1 MKMIKISNLLLIS
14 LLILNVA
21 CQNSATEKETPNGFK
36 YTVIK
41 TGDGIVGKPN
51 QLIAFHFK
59 ISNITKD
66 TTYTDTYQMGVP
78 QIVPIADSSAIA
90 TELGMN
96 QVFRMLSVPDSIH
109 VTRKASV
116 FFKDVL
122 GQPLPPDIDS
132 THEFTLAMRMVKILE
147 MKDYDSYI
155 NGLLAKRGKSQDT
168 KDAKLIDEYLAKK
181 NITAESD
188 TSGVRYVVHSN
199 GGGQKPGFTDCV
211 EVNYHGYF
219 LKDGQTFDKNNNI
232 SFPLNGVIRGWTY
245 GVAKLGV
252 GDSATF
258 YIPSRLAY
266 GPRGRGQIPGDAIL
280 IFDIKLLKI
289 GELDPTTG
297 QCK

>member
-21 CQNSATEKETPNGFK
+21 CNNSATEKETPNGFK
-36 YTVIK
+36 FNVIK
-41 TGDGIVGKPN
+41 QGDGIAAKPG

-59 ISNITKD
+59 IKDDTKD

-78 QIVPIADSSAIA
+78 QVVPIADSSAMA

-116 FFKDVL
+116 FFKEVL

-132 THEFTLAMRMVKILE
+132 TSTFTLAVRMVKVLE
-147 MKDYDSYI
+147 MRDYDSYI
-155 NGLLAKRGKSQDT
+155 NGLLAKRGKSQSE
-168 KDAKLIDEYLAKK
+168 KEAKLIDEYLAKK
-181 NITAESD
+181 NIKAESD
-188 TSGVRYVVHSN
+188 SSGFRYVMHSN
-199 GGGQKPGFTDCV
+199 SGGKKPGFTDCV

-219 LKDGQTFDKNNNI
+219 MSNEQTFDRNNNI

-245 GVAKLGV
+245 GVAKMGV

-258 YIPSRLAY
+258 YIPSGLAY
-266 GPRGRGQIPGDAIL
+266 GPRGRGTIPGDAIL